1 MSEVTPVRL
10 LASDAPTAV
19 KTNLTRAEY
28 CSPDIYEKELEKIF
42 HRQWLLVGHVS
53 LAAAPGDYYVK
64 QVGPESMIIARD
76 KQGQLRAYFNV
87 CRHRGY
93 RLMSDHAKGC
103 TDGFVCPYHHWTYD
117 LEGKLRTVPGT
128 RDGQDFDF
136 DAYPLHEAACQ
147 VKHGFIFV
155 WLGKETPT
163 SLDDALAHWN
173 NDEQIQVF
181 TPERLKLAHREIYTI
196 NANWKAMLENDLEC
210 YHCSHGGHV
219 SLAIACNFQAFYA
232 DKQNG
237 QHFPLRDGM
246 LTFSMDGQRVS
257 KKSLGNAKDG
267 ESAGF
272 LLWPFFCGPVFFV
285 DHAVSLELTP
295 LGVDKCQFICE
306 WYVHEDAVEGE
317 DYDAE
322 TVSKVFHITNTED
335 QAFGERNYQGIQ
347 SSRFVPGALHP
358 RREDG
363 IIAAYEVYRQ
373 MMAAD

>member
-1 MSEVTPVRL
+1 MSEVAPARV
-10 LASDAPTAV
+10 LATDAPPSI

-28 CSPDIYEKELEKIF
+28 CSPDIYAKEIEKIF
-42 HRQWLLVGHVS
+42 NRQWLLVGHIS
-53 LAAAPGDYYVK
+53 LIPKPGDYYVK

-76 KQGQLRAYFNV
+76 KEGQLRAYFNV

-93 RLMSDHAKGC
+93 RLMDDHSKGC
-103 TDGFVCPYHHWTYD
+103 TEGFVCPYHHWTYD
-117 LEGKLRTVPGT
+117 LNGKLRTVPGT
-128 RDGQDFDF
+128 RDGQDFPF
-136 DAYPLHEAACQ
+136 DEFPLHEAACD

-155 WLGKETPT
+155 WLGKETPP
-163 SLDDALAHWN
+163 SLNEALAHWN
-173 NDEQIQVF
+173 NDEQIRAF
-181 TPERLKLAHREIYTI
+181 EPERLKLAHREIYTI

-210 YHCSHGGHV
+210 YHCSHGGHP
-219 SLAIACNFQAFYA
+219 SLAISCNFQGFYA
-232 DKQNG
+232 DKQTG
-237 QHFPLRDGM
+237 QHFPLREGM

-257 KKSLGNAKDG
+257 KKSLGTAKDG
-267 ESAGF
+267 ESSGF

-306 WYVHEDAVEGE
+306 WYVHEDAVEGV

-322 TVSKVFHITNTED
+322 EVAKVFHITNTED